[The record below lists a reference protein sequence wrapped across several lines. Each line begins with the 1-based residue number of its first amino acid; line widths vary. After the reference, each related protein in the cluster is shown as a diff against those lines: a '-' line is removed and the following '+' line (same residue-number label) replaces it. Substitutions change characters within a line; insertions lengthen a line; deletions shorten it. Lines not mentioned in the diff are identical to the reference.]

1 MPEPS
6 SAAATLHMHSSFTNG
21 SDIAMKDGEGPPAAK
36 MQAVSLSDMTSQ
48 DYFNDAYAHF
58 GVHEELLKDEVRTLT
73 YKNAILYNTH
83 LFKDKVVLDVGCGLG
98 LLSLFAA
105 KAGAK
110 HVYGVDMSN
119 IVDHARQI
127 VKDNKLDD
135 KITLIKGKMEE
146 VDLPVD
152 KVDIILSEF
161 MGFCVFYDSSLSAV
175 LHARDKYLVPGGL
188 MFPDRATL
196 YLTAIEDK
204 SYKDQ
209 KIHWWSSVYG
219 FDMSIIRDTALQEPL
234 VDVVEPQQVVTSP
247 CMLREVDL
255 YSCNMTDFWEFT
267 IPFNLMMKQDD
278 DVHALVGFFNVEFTK
293 CHKRTG
299 FTTSPEANY
308 THWKQTVFYLTDFV
322 SAKKGEEICG
332 TFGIRQNPK
341 NAKEVDFS
349 IEVDFSGES
358 SSLNESLIFRMR

>member
-1 MPEPS
+1 MPEPEV
-6 SAAATLHMHSSFTNG
+6 NG
-21 SDIAMKDGEGPPAAK
+21 GVDLVGPPAAK
-36 MQAVSLSDMTSQ
+36 MQAVSLSDMTSE
-48 DYFNDAYAHF
+48 DYFEDSYAHF
-58 GVHEELLKDEVRTLT
+58 GIHEELLKDEVRALT

-119 IVDHARQI
+119 ILDHASQI
-127 VKDNKLDD
+127 VKDNNLQDRVS
-135 KITLIKGKMEE
+135 LIKGKIED
-146 VDLPVD
+146 VKLPVE
-152 KVDIILSEF
+152 KVDIIVSEW
-161 MGFCVFYDSSLSAV
+161 MGFCLFYDSTLKAV
-175 LHARDKYLVPGGL
+175 LYARDKFLKPDGL
-188 MFPDRATL
+188 MFPDRASL

-219 FDMSIIRDTALQEPL
+219 FNMTSIRDTALQEPL

-255 YSCNMTDFWEFT
+255 YTASIEDHMDFT
-267 IPFNLMMKQDD
+267 VPFNLMMKQNDN
-278 DVHALVGFFNVEFTK
+278 VHAFVAYFNVEFTK

-299 FTTSPEANY
+299 FTTSPEGNY
-308 THWKQTVFYLTDFV
+308 THWKQTVFYLTDFLT
-322 SAKKGEEICG
+322 AKKGEEVCG
-332 TFGIRQNPK
+332 VFGIKQNPE
-341 NAKEVDFS
+341 NAKEVDFQLDL
-349 IEVDFSGES
+349 DFTGEIS
-358 SSLNESLIFRMR
+358 TLKESLTFKMR